1 MKINS
6 FHTIG
11 YTCQNFIRNRAQNI
25 RQDCNRQIITEYN
38 DLISFTTINVRYINH
53 ANIHADIAYIRSFLS
68 IHQAISIAISQ
79 SSLQEF
85 DAYKAACIAIGYD
98 ADPEETPITYAA
110 NGPDAYFLELA
121 ISKDVFYIH
130 LTARK

>member
-1 MKINS
+1 MKKALIVIAAVCVLAAVYFLPPAAKGWDS
-6 FHTIG
+6 LELHSMLPRPKSTEFE
-11 YTCQNFIRNRAQNI
+11 
-25 RQDCNRQIITEYN
+25 IIK
-38 DLISFTTINVRYINH
+38 DSKDAL
-53 ANIHADIAYIRSFLS
+53 
-68 IHQAISIAISQ
+68 SIAISQ